1 MNSQILLTDE
11 KHGLSEPALHREVQL
26 APTRTDEPYAAAAK
40 LIRVSAGSFHFEV
53 RDLQFRRGRHTAII
67 GPNGAGKTTLIE
79 ALLGFRQAHL
89 EEAQILGVAASRFL
103 QSTRHRKRLGVQLQR
118 VEYEDSSNVR
128 EILD

>member
-11 KHGLSEPALHREVQL
+11 THGLSEPALHREVQL

-67 GPNGAGKTTLIE
+67 GPNGA
-79 ALLGFRQAHL
+79 
-89 EEAQILGVAASRFL
+89 
-103 QSTRHRKRLGVQLQR
+103 
-118 VEYEDSSNVR
+118 
-128 EILD
+128 